1 MTSFIQGIMPSNNFK
16 FEDVKQPRKLEQRS
30 HLTVEFPQSDN
41 RIFRTYIPFL
51 ENPEISE
58 SGSNSLQEYNLMGR
72 AGSLYSYGGSES
84 RAIDITFNISLLH
97 LIHLNTTEGI
107 ADKFTRHFNLFF
119 ADKES
124 AKERFNLRSDLSTEI
139 QAEEDGMANSM
150 AMDGHLSRG
159 VFEDRGDIENK
170 LSDMGKSDT
179 KFNPE
184 GFPHAQTHRKFY
196 SKWLKQIT
204 GQNTVQGWITSL
216 EDNVNKDFGAFGG
229 LNPFYTGGNQNRRD
243 LDKLINLVFVWVNL
257 VRATCLNNATN
268 TVQGPPIVRL
278 THGPMY
284 NNVPCVVRDYSISI
298 MDEAGFDI
306 QTLTPKRLEI
316 TMTLS
321 EMRTGD
327 FGTFESGYL
336 ESGDNLAGWEAI
348 IGDNNIDP
356 YNGDITE
363 EGTQIGQND

>member
-257 VRATCLNNATN
+257 IRATCLNNATN

>member
-1 MTSFIQGIMPSNNFK
+1 MTSFIQSIMPSNNFK

-139 QAEEDGMANSM
+139 QAEEVARQQLPRRAWQQDFINPNIDSI
-150 AMDGHLSRG
+150 DK
-159 VFEDRGDIENK
+159 K

-196 SKWLKQIT
+196 SKWLKNIT

-216 EDNVNKDFGAFGG
+216 EDSAGGLGALGG
-229 LNPFYTGGNQNRRD
+229 LNPFYEGGNQNRRD

-257 VRATCLNNATN
+257 IRATCLNNATN

>member
-1 MTSFIQGIMPSNNFK
+1 MTSFIQSIMPSNNFK

-139 QAEEDGMANSM
+139 EAEEVARQQLQQQDFINPNI
-150 AMDGHLSRG
+150 DPI
-159 VFEDRGDIENK
+159 DKK
-170 LSDMGKSDT
+170 LSDMGESDT

-216 EDNVNKDFGAFGG
+216 EDSAGGLGALGG

-257 VRATCLNNATN
+257 IRATCLNNATN

-278 THGPMY
+278 THG
-284 NNVPCVVRDYSISI
+284 C
-298 MDEAGFDI
+298 
-306 QTLTPKRLEI
+306 I
-316 TMTLS
+316 TM
-321 EMRTGD
+321 
-327 FGTFESGYL
+327 F
-336 ESGDNLAGWEAI
+336 LA
-348 IGDNNIDP
+348 
-356 YNGDITE
+356 
-363 EGTQIGQND
+363 

>member
-1 MTSFIQGIMPSNNFK
+1 MTSFIQSIMPSNNFK

-124 AKERFNLRSDLSTEI
+124 AKERFNLRSDLANEI
-139 QAEEDGMANSM
+139 Q
-150 AMDGHLSRG
+150 
-159 VFEDRGDIENK
+159 FEKNEKVTDWLYPEGQPFRSVALENE
-170 LSDMGKSDT
+170 LSDMGESDT

-216 EDNVNKDFGAFGG
+216 EDNVNRDFGAFGG
-229 LNPFYTGGNQNRRD
+229 LNPFYEGGNQNRRD

-257 VRATCLNNATN
+257 IRATCLNNATN

>member
-1 MTSFIQGIMPSNNFK
+1 MTSFIQSILPSNNFK
-16 FEDVKQPRKLEQRS
+16 FEEVKQPRKLEQRS

-51 ENPEISE
+51 ENPKISE
-58 SGSNSLQEYNLMGR
+58 FGSNSLQEYNIMGR

-97 LIHLNTTEGI
+97 LLHLNTTEGI

-124 AKERFNLRSDLSTEI
+124 AKERFDLRSEVA
-139 QAEEDGMANSM
+139 AERQVQKANSEEPSDPDYDPSIGE
-150 AMDGHLSRG
+150 ASIDALN
-159 VFEDRGDIENK
+159 NK
-170 LSDMGKSDT
+170 LDVMGEADT
-179 KFNPE
+179 KWNPE

-196 SKWLKQIT
+196 SKWLKQVT
-204 GQNTVQGWITSL
+204 GQNTLQGWVASL
-216 EDNVNKDFGAFGG
+216 KDSFNSDAGALGG
-229 LNPFYTGGNQNRRD
+229 LNPFFEGGNQNRMD
-243 LDKLINLVFVWVNL
+243 LDKIINLVFVWVNL
-257 VRATCLNNATN
+257 VRATCLNNASN

-284 NNVPCVVRDYSISI
+284 NNIPCVVRDYSIAI
-298 MDEAGFDI
+298 MDEVGFDI

-327 FGTFESGYL
+327 FGAFESGYL

-348 IGDNNIDP
+348 IGDNNTDP

-363 EGTQIGQND
+363 QGTQIGQND